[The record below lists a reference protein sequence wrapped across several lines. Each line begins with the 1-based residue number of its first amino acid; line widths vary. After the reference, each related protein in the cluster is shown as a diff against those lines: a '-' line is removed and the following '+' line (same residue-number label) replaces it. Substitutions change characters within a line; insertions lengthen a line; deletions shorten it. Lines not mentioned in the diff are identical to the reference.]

1 MKEVWEQVVNFSVT
15 AAKFLIFVCL
25 FFCLILCLSQCTLQV
40 RSTQVVLQ
48 NLFFFFHFK
57 GEVLFLL
64 VLCKQAKECF
74 LFKWVIICSLYC
86 VKHDNSLLGW
96 EAITSGGSNAQNL
109 ECCSRATFSHWLNI
123 PSQYRILNINL
134 I

>member
-1 MKEVWEQVVNFSVT
+1 MHITSKINSGGIT
-15 AAKFLIFVCL
+15 KP
-25 FFCLILCLSQCTLQV
+25 
-40 RSTQVVLQ
+40 
-48 NLFFFFHFK
+48 FFFFHFK

-123 PSQYRILNINL
+123 PSQYRILNILYRELFKCKKYMWNL
-134 I
+134 LIRTCQYKLSFFSELEYHVGI